1 MRALSEQ
8 ELVHIWEVGFG
19 QHLLDRALTVLM
31 VAFPGISQGTLA
43 LLSVGQRDSC
53 LLAVRGQ
60 TFGSRV
66 SALAACPTCSEQIE
80 FVLDAAALPVAA
92 NIPPASGVQTMP
104 IDGGEIRFRLPNSLD
119 LAALVGCRDVV
130 TARGILLRRCVVQVV
145 QEGTVVPAENL
156 AETLVTLLAAQME
169 ERDPLAEIRI
179 ELDCPTC
186 GYHWQILFDIAS
198 YFWTEISAQAKRLL
212 RDVHTLARAYGWREV
227 DILAMSGVRRQLYLE
242 MVT

>member
-8 ELVHIWEVGFG
+8 ELVHIWEVGLA
-19 QHLLDRALTVLM
+19 QHPLDRALTVLM
-31 VAFPGISQGTLA
+31 VAFPGISRGTLA

-60 TFGSRV
+60 TFGARM
-66 SALAACPTCSEQIE
+66 SALAVCPTCSEQIE

-92 NIPPASGVQTMP
+92 NIPSASGVQTLP
-104 IDGGEIRFRLPNSLD
+104 IDGGEIQFRLPNSLD

-130 TARGILLRRCVVQVV
+130 TARGILLRRCVVRVV
-145 QEGTVVPAENL
+145 QEGAVAPAESL

-179 ELDCPTC
+179 DLDCPAC

-212 RDVHTLARAYGWREV
+212 RDVHTLARAYGWREA